1 MYTFSSST
9 LKYVYLLQN
18 IFYFLRRTYR
28 VQLYDYSALRTGA
41 NHACSI
47 WLRRMRLTGATLL
60 LMQTTLSVRLSLSVT
75 HLLKVKVWPSQ
86 TVL

>member
-18 IFYFLRRTYR
+18 ILRRTYR